1 MSNFSLNQL
10 RPEQVC
16 ERLGCGK
23 TQLYKLVKTTR
34 RFRNRFNCPVDGHFG
49 TSVK

>member
-1 MSNFSLNQL
+1 MSNLSLNQL

-23 TQLYKLVKTTR
+23 TQLYALVKKRSDVPETDSI
-34 RFRNRFNCPVDGHFG
+34 VQ
-49 TSVK
+49 